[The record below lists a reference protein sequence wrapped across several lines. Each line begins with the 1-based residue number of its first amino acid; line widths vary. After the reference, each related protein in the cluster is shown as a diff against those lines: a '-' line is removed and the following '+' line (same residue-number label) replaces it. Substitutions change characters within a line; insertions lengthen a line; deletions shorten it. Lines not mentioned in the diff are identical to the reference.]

1 MQRTIRLRLQP
12 STAQSAAL
20 AETGRQF
27 TSAFNMAAQ
36 LGWDAEIGNAT
47 KLHYLVYYPVKEAHP
62 TLVSDLINQARVKA
76 AEAVRSALALKRNGR
91 RFGQPRSTA
100 CPPRLNKNT
109 YRLDWESETVR
120 LSTTSGRQTIRFA
133 VPEYARKYVGGS
145 PDSAD
150 LICREGVW
158 WLHAVVTVP
167 TPEIVPTADV
177 IGVDLGLVQPAV
189 TSNGRFL
196 GKKAWRN
203 LEARRFKQRRALQ
216 AKGTKSAKHRLKM
229 TRRAQSRFRRDC
241 DHVLSKRIVQAAPP
255 GGTIALENLTNIRKR
270 IVVRHGQQAR
280 RVHGWS
286 FDQIRSFVEYKA
298 EERGCTVVSVDP
310 RHTSQTC
317 PSCGYTARNNRR
329 SRAWFICRKCGY
341 QLHADLVG
349 ARNVA
354 AKYRALPSK
363 TGEGGVPVMH
373 PIVGTVDA
381 GGRSPAEVTHK
392 LPALAGSS

>member
-12 STAQSAAL
+12 SPAQALAL
-20 AETGRQF
+20 AETSRQF
-27 TSAFNMAAQ
+27 TSAFNMAAAM
-36 LGWDAEIGNAT
+36 GWDAEIGNAT
-47 KLHYLVYYPVKEAHP
+47 KLHYLVYYPVKAAHP

-76 AEAVRSALALKRNGR
+76 AEAVRSALTLKRNGR
-91 RFGQPRSTA
+91 HFGQPRSDR
-100 CPPRLNKNT
+100 CPPRYNKNT
-109 YRLDWESETVR
+109 YRLDWESQTVR
-120 LSTTSGRQTIRFA
+120 LSTTSGRQTVRFA
-133 VPEYARKYVGGS
+133 VPDFGRKYIGGS

-150 LICREGVW
+150 LIFRGGLW

-167 TPEIVPTADV
+167 TPEITPTDDV
-177 IGVDLGLVQPAV
+177 IGVDLGLAQPAV

-203 LEARRFKQRRALQ
+203 LEARRFKQKRGLQ
-216 AKGTKSAKHRLKM
+216 KAGSKSAKRRLKM
-229 TRRAQSRFRRDC
+229 MRHSQARFRRDC
-241 DHVLSKRIVQAAPP
+241 DHVLSKRIVQATPP
-255 GGTIALENLTNIRKR
+255 GGTIALENLTNIRAR
-270 IVVRHGQQAR
+270 VTVRHGHQAR

-298 EERGCTVVSVDP
+298 EERGCTVVVVDP
-310 RHTSQTC
+310 RHTSQRC
-317 PSCGYTARNNRR
+317 PSCGRTARNNRR
-329 SRAWFICRKCGY
+329 SRAWFRCRKCGY

-354 AKYRALPSK
+354 AKYHALPSK
-363 TGEGGVPVMH
+363 TGEGGVPVKH